1 MKRIVPVTSLRTGDR
16 FEFVTARSEWE
27 TNCFLTHPRGVVVVT
42 ESAFWDV
49 YQQCRFGW
57 RLEKF
62 PDGTTQD
69 WWGVVQTEVRQLR
82 SGRAFAADVKPSIK
96 KAGRK

>member
-27 TNCFLTHPRGVVVVT
+27 TNCYLTHPRGVVVVT
-42 ESAFWDV
+42 ESAFLDV
-49 YQQCRFGW
+49 HQQCRFGW

-69 WWGVVQTEVRQLR
+69 WWGMVQTEVRLLR
-82 SGRAFAADVKPSIK
+82 PPQAPAAEAKPPLK

>member
-27 TNCFLTHPRGVVVVT
+27 TNCYLTHPRGVVVVT
-42 ESAFWDV
+42 KSAFLDV
-49 YQQCRFGW
+49 HQQCRFGW

-69 WWGVVQTEVRQLR
+69 WWGVVQTEVRLLG
-82 SGRAFAADVKPSIK
+82 SGQAPAADEKPSLK